1 MYPELWRDDV
11 CEDPDAKAES
21 DAYERGR
28 WEAIKEAAS
37 RLQSFGGIPA
47 GCGRVILAH
56 EAQLKKEREAR
67 RGGQ

>member
-11 CEDPDAKAES
+11 YEVVADQDAKAES

-37 RLQSFGGIPA
+37 YLQEVFGALGYA
-47 GCGRVILAH
+47 SSILAH
-56 EAQLKKEREAR
+56 EAKLKKEREAR
-67 RGGQ
+67 RG